1 MRCGTALFVCIAYNS
16 DIFRRGAAEA
26 RLIGPVKCRIVVE
39 SAAGADITGRFMVAD
54 HRSSR
59 QQPFDGHIPPNRRS
73 GGAGEDPI
81 DLRAAEKENLT
92 QGFQRDVLIQMI
104 VYVGGQSCSQ

>member
-1 MRCGTALFVCIAYNS
+1 MYMMTIQAAKQYRTSFEMRYCSIVCIAYNS

-81 DLRAAEKENLT
+81 DLRAAEKET
-92 QGFQRDVLIQMI
+92 
-104 VYVGGQSCSQ
+104 